1 MKRRKFIQLS
11 STGSLAGFMLN
22 GHMVNAFTRT
32 KLLDNVSEDVIRDR
46 SIVMIQLSG
55 GNDGLNS
62 IIPLNQYDKY
72 ASIRPT
78 IRIKDT
84 GSNRG
89 IELDSSLGVQDQTL
103 LHPNLL
109 AFKELWDEGKLN
121 IVHGVGYPVLNKS
134 HFSGRALM
142 SRGGDGTDANSNKP
156 DGWMARYLN
165 SAFDHT
171 TYDDPLGI
179 QLGNKKP
186 ADEFHS
192 DAEHKVDINLSGQD
206 AAGFYSHLSNI
217 GNPLADYH
225 SQSSEYIDNI
235 NFINGMEV
243 TATNYASR
251 ISAVFNA
258 GTNNVSY
265 PSYDLGDQL
274 KTVAKMLSGGSKTKL
289 FLLRIDGFDNHA
301 NQVAGQT
308 DSHLGKHAD
317 LLLELSQS
325 IKAFQDDL
333 ESLGIDQNVVT
344 TTFTEFGR
352 KPIENANKGTDH
364 GNLGPMFVIGTG
376 VEPGF
381 TGTHLSLDSFTL
393 GGNVKHFDLDTQMQH
408 DYRQVYSTIIGDFL
422 GASSLNIIE
431 TEFDAYDQNRLNLIS
446 SPILNNPYEKST
458 HITSLVVAPNPVVND
473 TMIQFRSPMWMRGQ
487 LQIHDLQGRIVQELI
502 ADFSSGTNQI
512 PLHLSHLAKGLY
524 VLTVLDD
531 NNKTLASTK
540 FRKHF

>member
-46 SIVMIQLSG
+46 CVVMIQLSG

-62 IIPLNQYDKY
+62 IIPKNQYDKY

-78 IRIKDT
+78 IRIKET
-84 GSNRG
+84 GSNKG

-109 AFKELWDEGKLN
+109 AFKQLWDEGKLN
-121 IVHGVGYPVLNKS
+121 IVHGVGYPQLNKS

-165 SAFDHT
+165 SAFDYT

-206 AAGFYSHLSNI
+206 TAGFYSQLSNI
-217 GNPLADYH
+217 GNPLANYGDE
-225 SQSSEYIDNI
+225 SSEYIDNI

-265 PSYDLGDQL
+265 PSYDLADQL

-289 FLLRIDGFDNHA
+289 FLLRINGFDNHA
-301 NQVAGQT
+301 NQVASQN

-317 LLLELSQS
+317 LLLELSKS

-393 GGNVKHFDLDTQMQH
+393 DGNGKHFDLDTQMQH
-408 DYRQVYSTIIGDFL
+408 DYRQVYAAIIGEFL
-422 GASSLNIIE
+422 GASSLNIID

-458 HITSLVVAPNPVVND
+458 HSTSLVVAPNPVVND
-473 TMIQFRSPMWMRGQ
+473 TMIQFSSPMWMRGQ

-502 ADFSSGTNQI
+502 ADFSSGTNQF
-512 PLHLSHLAKGLY
+512 PLHLSHLAKGMY

-531 NNKTLASTK
+531 KNKTMASTK
-540 FRKHF
+540 FRKQ

>member
-46 SIVMIQLSG
+46 CVVMIQLSG

-62 IIPLNQYDKY
+62 IIPKNQYDKY

-84 GSNRG
+84 GTNKG

-109 AFKELWDEGKLN
+109 AFKQLWDEGKLN
-121 IVHGVGYPVLNKS
+121 IVHGVGYPQLNKS

-206 AAGFYSHLSNI
+206 TAGFYSQLSNI
-217 GNPLADYH
+217 GNPLADYDG
-225 SQSSEYIDNI
+225 QSSEYIDNI

-265 PSYDLGDQL
+265 PSYDLADQL

-301 NQVAGQT
+301 NQVESQER
-308 DSHLGKHAD
+308 SHLGKHAN
-317 LLLELSQS
+317 LLLELSES

-333 ESLGIDQNVVT
+333 ESMEIAQNVVT

-352 KPIENANKGTDH
+352 KPVENINKGTDH
-364 GNLGPMFVIGTG
+364 GNLCPMFVIGTG
-376 VEPGF
+376 VKPGF
-381 TGTHLSLDSFTL
+381 TGTHLSLDL
-393 GGNVKHFDLDTQMQH
+393 IDNDHFELAQMQH
-408 DYRQVYSTIIGDFL
+408 DYRQVYAAIIGDFL

-431 TEFDAYDQNRLNLIS
+431 TEFDAYDQNRLDLIE
-446 SPILNNPYEKST
+446 SPVFNNPYEKST
-458 HITSLVVAPNPVVND
+458 HSTSLIVAPNPVVND
-473 TMIQFRSPMWMRGQ
+473 TMIQFSSPMWMRGQ

-512 PLHLSHLAKGLY
+512 PLHLSHLAEGLY

-540 FRKHF
+540 FRKQ

>member
-11 STGSLAGFMLN
+11 STGTLAGFILN

-46 SIVMIQLSG
+46 CIVMIQLSG

-62 IIPLNQYDKY
+62 IIPLDQYDKY
-72 ASIRPT
+72 ANIRPT
-78 IRIKDT
+78 IRIKET
-84 GSNRG
+84 GSNKG
-89 IELDSSLGVQDQTL
+89 IELDSSLGVLDQTL

-121 IVHGVGYPVLNKS
+121 IVHGVGYPQLNKS

-206 AAGFYSHLSNI
+206 VDGFYSQLSNI
-217 GNPLADYH
+217 GNPLANYGDE
-225 SQSSEYIDNI
+225 SSEYIDNI

-265 PSYDLGDQL
+265 PSYDLANQL

-301 NQVAGQT
+301 NQVESQER
-308 DSHLGKHAD
+308 SHMGKHAD
-317 LLLELSQS
+317 LLLQLSKS

-333 ESLGIDQNVVT
+333 ESLGIAQNVVT

-376 VEPGF
+376 VTPGF
-381 TGTHLSLDSFTL
+381 TGSHLSLDSFTL
-393 GGNVKHFDLDTQMQH
+393 GGNVDHFHLNTQMQH
-408 DYRQVYSTIIGDFL
+408 DYRQVYAAIIGDFL

-458 HITSLVVAPNPVVND
+458 HSTSLVVAPNPVVND
-473 TMIQFRSPMWMRGQ
+473 TMIQFSSPMWMRGQ

-502 ADFSSGTNQI
+502 ADFSSGKNQI
-512 PLHLSHLAKGLY
+512 PLHLSHISKGLY

-531 NNKTLASTK
+531 KNKTLASTK
-540 FRKHF
+540 FRKQ

>member
-46 SIVMIQLSG
+46 CIVMIQLSG

-62 IIPLNQYDKY
+62 IIPKNQYDKY

-84 GSNRG
+84 GSNKG

-121 IVHGVGYPVLNKS
+121 IVHGVGYPQLNKS

-206 AAGFYSHLSNI
+206 VDGFYSQLSNI
-217 GNPLADYH
+217 GNPLANYGDE
-225 SQSSEYIDNI
+225 SSEYIDNI

-265 PSYDLGDQL
+265 PSYDLADQL

-301 NQVAGQT
+301 NQVESQER
-308 DSHLGKHAD
+308 SHLGKHAD
-317 LLLELSQS
+317 LLLELSES

-352 KPIENANKGTDH
+352 KPIQNDNKGTDH

-408 DYRQVYSTIIGDFL
+408 DYRQVYAAIIGDFL

-431 TEFDAYDQNRLNLIS
+431 TEFATYDQNRLNLIS
-446 SPILNNPYEKST
+446 SPILSNPYEKST
-458 HITSLVVAPNPVVND
+458 PSTSLVVAPSSVVND
-473 TMIQFRSPMWMRGQ
+473 TMIQFISPIWMRGK

-512 PLHLSHLAKGLY
+512 PLHLSHLAKGMY

-531 NNKTLASTK
+531 KNKTLASTK
-540 FRKHF
+540 FRKQ

>member
-1 MKRRKFIQLS
+1 
-11 STGSLAGFMLN
+11 
-22 GHMVNAFTRT
+22 
-32 KLLDNVSEDVIRDR
+32 
-46 SIVMIQLSG
+46 
-55 GNDGLNS
+55 
-62 IIPLNQYDKY
+62 
-72 ASIRPT
+72 
-78 IRIKDT
+78 
-84 GSNRG
+84 
-89 IELDSSLGVQDQTL
+89 
-103 LHPNLL
+103 
-109 AFKELWDEGKLN
+109 
-121 IVHGVGYPVLNKS
+121 
-134 HFSGRALM
+134 
-142 SRGGDGTDANSNKP
+142 
-156 DGWMARYLN
+156 MARYLN

-171 TYDDPLGI
+171 TYQDPLGI

-206 AAGFYSHLSNI
+206 AAGFYSQLSNI
-217 GNPLADYH
+217 GNPLADYDG
-225 SQSSEYIDNI
+225 QSSEYIDNI

-258 GTNNVSY
+258 GTNNVNY
-265 PSYDLGDQL
+265 PSYDLADQL

-301 NQVAGQT
+301 NQVDSQT
-308 DSHLGKHAD
+308 NSHIGKHAG
-317 LLLELSQS
+317 LLLELSKS

-376 VEPGF
+376 VTPGF

-393 GGNVKHFDLDTQMQH
+393 GGNVKHFDLDTQMQY
-408 DYRQVYSTIIGDFL
+408 DYRQVYAAIIGDFL
-422 GASSLNIIE
+422 GASSLNIID

-458 HITSLVVAPNPVVND
+458 HSTSLVVAPNPVVND
-473 TMIQFRSPMWMRGQ
+473 TMIQFSSPMWMRGE
-487 LQIHDLQGRIVQELI
+487 LQIHDLQGRIVYELI
-502 ADFSSGTNQI
+502 ADFSSGKNQI
-512 PLHLSHLAKGLY
+512 PLNLSHLSKGLY
-524 VLTVLDD
+524 VLNVIDD
-531 NNKTLASTK
+531 QNQVVASSKLTK
-540 FRKHF
+540 Q